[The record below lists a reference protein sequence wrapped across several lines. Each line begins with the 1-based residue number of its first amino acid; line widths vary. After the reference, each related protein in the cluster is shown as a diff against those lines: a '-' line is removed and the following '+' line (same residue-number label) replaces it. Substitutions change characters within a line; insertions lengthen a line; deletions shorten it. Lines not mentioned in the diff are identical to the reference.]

1 MAGFF
6 KSFGKGILYCL
17 FLPFVIAILAI
28 YAIFGLLIL
37 VVLFL
42 KNIILFFRGKSIFS
56 DLEEDTQA
64 KAIIDANK
72 AAAQQILANQLNP
85 AIPVSNT
92 TNTTNTTNNIFI
104 VAPTD
109 LNGVQNAEQLLKKVQ
124 AIDNQNDT
132 VLIENNSG
140 DIKMIEN
147 GPTNDV
153 VEEIDSEEENIV
165 LKRDGSENAES
176 HHHTFETDSTI
187 IKDPLEAKTNELP
200 KPKQTADAIDIGIGY
215 YEPKQGHFD
224 QEDDFEED
232 GEESDGNNG
241 VSISSFKERSKK

>member
-85 AIPVSNT
+85 TVPISNT
-92 TNTTNTTNNIFI
+92 TNNTTTTNNIFI
-104 VAPTD
+104 VSPND
-109 LNGVQNAEQLLKKVQ
+109 LNGIQNPEQLLKKVQ
-124 AIDNQNDT
+124 VIDNQSDT
-132 VLIENNSG
+132 VLIENESDN
-140 DIKMIEN
+140 IKMIES
-147 GPTNDV
+147 GPITTT
-153 VEEIDSEEENIV
+153 SEEPNDQEDNIV
-165 LKRDGSENAES
+165 LKREGSESNNLYNQPTEK
-176 HHHTFETDSTI
+176 EPTI
-187 IKDPLEAKTNELP
+187 IEEPKEIKIIEPT
-200 KPKQTADAIDIGIGY
+200 KPKESVKTIDAGIGF

-224 QEDDFEED
+224 QGDDFEE
-232 GEESDGNNG
+232 EEEEDDNNNG
-241 VSISSFKERSKK
+241 VFISSFKERGKK

>member
-28 YAIFGLLIL
+28 YAVFGLLIL
-37 VVLFL
+37 IVLFL

-56 DLEEDTQA
+56 DLEEDIQA

-85 AIPVSNT
+85 TVPVSNT
-92 TNTTNTTNNIFI
+92 TNTTTTTNNIFI
-104 VAPTD
+104 VSPND
-109 LNGVQNAEQLLKKVQ
+109 LNGIQNPEQLLKKVQ
-124 AIDNQNDT
+124 AIDNQSDT
-132 VLIENNSG
+132 VLIGNESDN
-140 DIKMIEN
+140 IKMIES
-147 GPTNDV
+147 GPITTTAEEPNDQ
-153 VEEIDSEEENIV
+153 EDNIV
-165 LKRDGSENAES
+165 LRRDGGETNNPYHQPAEK
-176 HHHTFETDSTI
+176 EPI
-187 IKDPLEAKTNELP
+187 IIEEPEEVKINEP
-200 KPKQTADAIDIGIGY
+200 TKPKETVKPIDVGVGF

-232 GEESDGNNG
+232 EDEGDNNNG
-241 VSISSFKERSKK
+241 VSISSFKERGKK

>member
-28 YAIFGLLIL
+28 YAAFGLLIL
-37 VVLFL
+37 IVLFL

-56 DLEEDTQA
+56 DLEEDIQA

-85 AIPVSNT
+85 TVPVSNT
-92 TNTTNTTNNIFI
+92 TNNTTTTNNIFI
-104 VAPTD
+104 VSPND
-109 LNGVQNAEQLLKKVQ
+109 LNGIQNPEQLLKKVQ
-124 AIDNQNDT
+124 AIDNQSDT
-132 VLIENNSG
+132 VLIENEN
-140 DIKMIEN
+140 DNIKMIES
-147 GPTNDV
+147 GPITTTAEEPNDQ
-153 VEEIDSEEENIV
+153 EDNIV
-165 LKRDGSENAES
+165 LRRDDGETNNPYNQPAEK
-176 HHHTFETDSTI
+176 EPI
-187 IKDPLEAKTNELP
+187 IIEEAEEAKINEP
-200 KPKQTADAIDIGIGY
+200 TKPKETVKPIDVGVGF

-232 GEESDGNNG
+232 EDEGDNNNG
-241 VSISSFKERSKK
+241 VSISSFKERGKK